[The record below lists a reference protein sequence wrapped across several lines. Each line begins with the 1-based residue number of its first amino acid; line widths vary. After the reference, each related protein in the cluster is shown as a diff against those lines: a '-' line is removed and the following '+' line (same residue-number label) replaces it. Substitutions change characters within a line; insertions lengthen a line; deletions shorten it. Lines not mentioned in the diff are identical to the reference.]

1 MELRVDIG
9 FDQLI
14 HMVKQLPRKQLEK
27 LLTEVSR
34 LPRPVAK
41 SGDLKSLL
49 LSGPTFSEEQLQD
62 IYKTR
67 EALTKWRTK

>member
-14 HMVKQLPRKQLEK
+14 HMVKQLPRKQLNQ
-27 LLTEVSR
+27 LLSEVNKPSQ
-34 LPRPVAK
+34 PVAK
-41 SGDLKSLL
+41 NEDLKKLL
-49 LSGPTFSEEQLQD
+49 LSGPTFSEEQIQT

-67 EALTKWRTK
+67 EELTKWRPK